1 MTPVMRATPAAAAAQ
16 PQTPRWDGW
25 RCHLLLLAV
34 CVMLLLDTFLNHVYH
49 DEEALLQGQDWREM
63 SRDAV
68 TLAAGTLAVYRWAIR
83 RHGEG
88 LTAQTA
94 AFTAAGLGEVF
105 YAETWQ
111 EPFAN

>member
-16 PQTPRWDGW
+16 PQTLRWDGW

-68 TLAAGTLAVYRWAIR
+68 TLAREFGGPLSPTPCPPPPILGVGAALACLVRWLPVPAR
-83 RHGEG
+83 PH
-88 LTAQTA
+88 
-94 AFTAAGLGEVF
+94 
-105 YAETWQ
+105 
-111 EPFAN
+111 